1 MNLGGSVRE
10 IFACWTDAVALA
22 VVALLERVISPR
34 VVRLIEADDPAGGFK
49 LQSPNNT
56 GDAVGRLSL
65 ANGQFSGA
73 AAASING
80 SRVELVLGSGKFLLR
95 PLELPARASEFIDGI
110 VRAQIDRLTPWSAGE
125 AVFGCTPPVGAGSGK
140 IMTTIAAA
148 PRATAEPYVAALSAL
163 EATSVAIFAAGPD
176 AGAAPIKVFE
186 RQARGLLERSR
197 VSAGLRLVLAGAALL
212 AVLSLVGE
220 TVAGQY
226 FDNRRAELNG
236 ELTARRLALRLDR
249 DGADRSPIAALA
261 HRKNQMQASV
271 IVLEE
276 LSRILPDDT
285 YVTELRI
292 DGKTVQVV
300 GVTNDAPSLIRL
312 MEQSSHFT
320 RATFFAPTTHAP
332 SERGDRFHIEAK
344 LQPINTVSR

>member
-1 MNLGGSVRE
+1 MKLVGGVRE
-10 IFACWTDAVALA
+10 ILVRWTDAVALA

-34 VVRLIEADDPAGGFK
+34 VVRLVEADDPSGGFK
-49 LQSPNNT
+49 LQSANSPA
-56 GDAVGRLSL
+56 GGRLRF
-65 ANGQFSGA
+65 AEGRFTGEA
-73 AAASING
+73 ASSING
-80 SRVELVLGSGKFLLR
+80 SRVELVLGSGRFLLR
-95 PLELPARASEFIDGI
+95 PLELPARATEFIDGI
-110 VRAQIDRLTPWSAGE
+110 VRAQIDRLTPWSAAE

-163 EATSVAIFAAGPD
+163 KASSVAIFAAAPD
-176 AGAAPIKVFE
+176 VGAAPIKVFE
-186 RQARGLLERSR
+186 RQAHAALERSR
-197 VSAGLRLVLAGAALL
+197 VSGGLRLVLAGAALL
-212 AVLSLVGE
+212 AVLALVGE

-236 ELTARRLALRLDR
+236 ELTARRLALRLD
-249 DGADRSPIAALA
+249 GNGSDRSPIAALA
-261 HRKNQMQASV
+261 HRKNQTQAAV

-276 LSRILPDDT
+276 LSSILPDNT

-292 DGKTVQVV
+292 DGNTVQIV
-300 GVTNDAPSLIRL
+300 GVTDDAPSLIRL
-312 MEQSSHFT
+312 IEQSPHFT

-332 SERGDRFHIEAK
+332 SERGDRFHVEAK

>member
-1 MNLGGSVRE
+1 MTLVGGVRE
-10 IFACWTDAVALA
+10 IFVRWTDAVALA

-34 VVRLIEADDPAGGFK
+34 VVRLVEADDPAGGFK
-49 LQSPNNT
+49 LQNANSPAAPGSRLRFVEGRFA
-56 GDAVGRLSL
+56 GDAVS
-65 ANGQFSGA
+65 
-73 AAASING
+73 SIDG
-80 SRVELVLGSGKFLLR
+80 SRVELVLGTGKFLFR
-95 PLELPARASEFIDGI
+95 PLELPARATEFIDGI
-110 VRAQIDRLTPWSAGE
+110 VRAQIDRLTPWSAAE
-125 AVFGCTPPVGAGSGK
+125 AVFGCTPPVGAGGGK
-140 IMTTIAAA
+140 ITTTIAAA

-163 EATSVAIFAAGPD
+163 KAGSVAIFAAAPD
-176 AGAAPIKVFE
+176 AAAAPIKVFE
-186 RQARGLLERSR
+186 RHARGALERSR

-212 AVLSLVGE
+212 AVLALVGE

-236 ELTARRLALRLDR
+236 ELTARRLALRLDG

-261 HRKNQMQASV
+261 HRKNQTQSSV

-276 LSRILPDDT
+276 LSRILPDNT

-292 DGKTVQVV
+292 DGNTVQVV
-300 GVTNDAPSLIRL
+300 GITDDAPSLIRL

-332 SERGDRFHIEAK
+332 SERGDRFHVEAK

>member
-10 IFACWTDAVALA
+10 IFARWTDAVALA

-34 VVRLIEADDPAGGFK
+34 VVRLVEADDPTGGFK
-49 LQSPNNT
+49 LQSPNNAA
-56 GDAVGRLSL
+56 GAAGRLSF
-65 ANGQFSGA
+65 ANGRFSGD

-80 SRVELVLGSGKFLLR
+80 SRVELVLGSGRFLLR
-95 PLELPARASEFIDGI
+95 PLELPARATEFIDGI

-125 AVFGCTPPVGAGSGK
+125 ALFGCAPPVGAGSGK
-140 IMTTIAAA
+140 ITTTIAAA
-148 PRATAEPYVAALSAL
+148 PRATAEPYVTALSAL
-163 EATSVAIFAAGPD
+163 KATSVAIFAAGPD
-176 AGAAPIKVFE
+176 ASAAPIKVFE

-197 VSAGLRLVLAGAALL
+197 VSGGLRLVLAGAALL

-249 DGADRSPIAALA
+249 DGSDRSPIAALA
-261 HRKNQMQASV
+261 HRKNQTQASV

-292 DGKTVQVV
+292 DGNTVQVV

-344 LQPINTVSR
+344 LEAINTVSR

>member
-1 MNLGGSVRE
+1 MKLVGGVRE
-10 IFACWTDAVALA
+10 IFVRWTDAVALA

-34 VVRLIEADDPAGGFK
+34 VVRLVEADDPSGGFK
-49 LQSPNNT
+49 LQSASGPAGAGSRLRFADGRFA
-56 GDAVGRLSL
+56 GDATS
-65 ANGQFSGA
+65 A
-73 AAASING
+73 ING
-80 SRVELVLGSGKFLLR
+80 SRVELVLGSGRFLLR
-95 PLELPARASEFIDGI
+95 PLELPARATEFIDGI
-110 VRAQIDRLTPWSAGE
+110 VRAQIDRLTPWSAAE

-163 EATSVAIFAAGPD
+163 KASSVAIFAAAPD
-176 AGAAPIKVFE
+176 AATAPIKVFE
-186 RQARGLLERSR
+186 RQAHAALERSR
-197 VSAGLRLVLAGAALL
+197 VGGGLRLVLAGAALL
-212 AVLSLVGE
+212 AALALVGE

-236 ELTARRLALRLDR
+236 ELTARRLALRLDS
-249 DGADRSPIAALA
+249 DGANRSPIAALA
-261 HRKNQMQASV
+261 QRKNQTQASV

-276 LSRILPDDT
+276 LSRILPDNT

-292 DGKTVQVV
+292 DGNTVQIV
-300 GVTNDAPSLIRL
+300 GLTDDAPSLIRL

-332 SERGDRFHIEAK
+332 SERGDRFHVEAK

>member
-1 MNLGGSVRE
+1 MSLVGSVRE
-10 IFACWTDAVALA
+10 IFARWTDAVALA

-34 VVRLIEADDPAGGFK
+34 VVRLVEADDPADGFK
-49 LQSPNNT
+49 LQSANSPAN
-56 GDAVGRLSL
+56 AAGRLSF
-65 ANGQFSGA
+65 ADGRFSGDGVA
-73 AAASING
+73 AING
-80 SRVELVLGSGKFLLR
+80 SRVELVLGSARFLLR
-95 PLELPARASEFIDGI
+95 PLELPARATDFIDGI

-140 IMTTIAAA
+140 ITTTIAAA
-148 PRATAEPYVAALSAL
+148 PRAAAEPYVTALSAL
-163 EATSVAIFAAGPD
+163 KATSVAIFAAGAD
-176 AGAAPIKVFE
+176 AGNAPIKVFE

-197 VSAGLRLVLAGAALL
+197 VSGGLRLVLAGAALL
-212 AVLSLVGE
+212 AVLSLLAE

-261 HRKNQMQASV
+261 HRKNQTQASV

-276 LSRILPDDT
+276 LSRILPDNT

-292 DGKTVQVV
+292 DGNTVQIV
-300 GVTNDAPSLIRL
+300 GLTDDAPSLIRL

-332 SERGDRFHIEAK
+332 SERGDRFHVEAK

>member
-1 MNLGGSVRE
+1 MNLVGGVRE
-10 IFACWTDAVALA
+10 ILVRWTDAVALA
-22 VVALLERVISPR
+22 AIALVERVISPR
-34 VVRLIEADDPAGGFK
+34 IVRLVEADDPSGGFK
-49 LQSPNNT
+49 LQSANSPAGAGFRLRFVEGRFV
-56 GDAVGRLSL
+56 GDAAS
-65 ANGQFSGA
+65 
-73 AAASING
+73 SING

-95 PLELPARASEFIDGI
+95 PMELPARATEFIDGI
-110 VRAQIDRLTPWSAGE
+110 VRAQIDRLTPWSAAE

-163 EATSVAIFAAGPD
+163 KASSVAIFAAAPE

-186 RQARGLLERSR
+186 RQAHAALERSR
-197 VSAGLRLVLAGAALL
+197 VSGSLRLVLAGTALL
-212 AVLSLVGE
+212 AVLAVLGD

-236 ELTARRLALRLDR
+236 ELTARRLALRLD
-249 DGADRSPIAALA
+249 GNGDRSPIAALA
-261 HRKNQMQASV
+261 HRKNQTQASV

-276 LSRILPDDT
+276 LSRILPDNT

-292 DGKTVQVV
+292 DGNTVQIV
-300 GVTNDAPSLIRL
+300 GLTDDAPSLIRL

-332 SERGDRFHIEAK
+332 SERGDRFHVEAK
-344 LQPINTVSR
+344 LQPINMVSR

>member
-1 MNLGGSVRE
+1 MSLVGSVRE
-10 IFACWTDAVALA
+10 IFARWTDAVALA

-34 VVRLIEADDPAGGFK
+34 VVRLVEAADPADGFK
-49 LQSPNNT
+49 LQNANSPAAT
-56 GDAVGRLSL
+56 TGRLGF
-65 ANGQFSGA
+65 ADGRFSGDGV
-73 AAASING
+73 STING
-80 SRVELVLGSGKFLLR
+80 SRVELVLGSGRFLLR
-95 PLELPARASEFIDGI
+95 PLELPARATEFIDGI
-110 VRAQIDRLTPWSAGE
+110 VRAQIDRLTPWNAAE
-125 AVFGCTPPVGAGSGK
+125 AVFGCTPPVGAGNGK
-140 IMTTIAAA
+140 ITTIIAAA
-148 PRATAEPYVAALSAL
+148 PRATAEPYVTALSAL
-163 EATSVAIFAAGPD
+163 NATSVAIFAAGPEL
-176 AGAAPIKVFE
+176 ASAPIKVFE

-197 VSAGLRLVLAGAALL
+197 VSGGLRLVLAGAALV
-212 AVLSLVGE
+212 AVLSLLAE

-236 ELTARRLALRLDR
+236 ELTSRRLALRLDR

-261 HRKNQMQASV
+261 HRKNQTQASA

-276 LSRILPDDT
+276 LSRILPDNT

-292 DGKTVQVV
+292 DGNTVQIV
-300 GVTNDAPSLIRL
+300 GLTDDAPSLIRL

-332 SERGDRFHIEAK
+332 SQRGDRFHVEAK